1 MTLNPLAVLRK
12 GLKVLESRVKTKK
25 EALQTQLAERKSI
38 SPQDEQWLDYDAN
51 LVDEVQVLEA
61 LENASDYDQGLAS
74 LNDNQKAIVRK
85 LQEAA
90 GDVSK
95 VVGKKRSRA
104 SAIFSVL
111 QLELT
116 YQKAQNTHTKKLLR
130 RRIDQSQF
138 SPRRGMQTWSSTS
151 KS

>member
-1 MTLNPLAVLRK
+1 MTLNLLAVLRK
-12 GLKVLESRVKTKK
+12 GLKVLESQVKTKK
-25 EALQTQLAERKSI
+25 EVLQTQLTERKSI

-61 LENASDYDQGLAS
+61 LENALDYDQGLAS

-138 SPRRGMQTWSSTS
+138 SPRRGMQTWSSAS